1 MGGNY
6 IIPSDIIWE
15 QKMNDLI
22 KNMLTPDPK
31 YRPSAVELLD
41 LINNYF
47 NIKTIPLNAW
57 AKQDNTNKLL

>member
-1 MGGNY
+1 
-6 IIPSDIIWE
+6 
-15 QKMNDLI
+15 MNDLI

-57 AKQDNTNKLL
+57 AKQDNANKLL